1 MSLGW
6 TIAIIVIVM
15 GIIAG
20 NILLLRYSAKMNP
33 PKNSGGEMPK
43 GNNAKWDDEDD

>member
-6 TIAIIVIVM
+6 TIAIIAIVI
-15 GIIAG
+15 GIIVG

-33 PKNSGGEMPK
+33 PKNSDGKMPK
-43 GNNAKWDDEDD
+43 GNNAKLDDEDD